1 MHKDYYNPLGLIFD
15 GYIYLNKNDTLI
27 RLDSKQVRHV
37 FLKKEKAI
45 SNNILLLIT
54 GLILLTLTIIFSKQ
68 IALEFKIAG
77 YILSSIIVV
86 SALLIKHYD
95 YKIIITTKERNVIK
109 TYIQPE
115 YKNEA
120 LELIRRIK
128 QDTKPKEP
136 ILKAI

>member
-15 GYIYLNKNDTLI
+15 GYIYLNKKDTLI

-68 IALEFKIAG
+68 IELEFKIAG
-77 YILSSIIVV
+77 YILSSIIIV

-95 YKIIITTKERNVIK
+95 YKIIITTKDRNVIK

-120 LELIRRIK
+120 VELIRRIK
-128 QDTKPKEP
+128 QVTKPKEP

>member
-15 GYIYLNKNDTLI
+15 GYIYLNKKDTLI

-68 IALEFKIAG
+68 IELEFKIAG

>member
-15 GYIYLNKNDTLI
+15 GYIYLNKKDTLI

-68 IALEFKIAG
+68 IELEFKIAG
-77 YILSSIIVV
+77 YILSSIIIV
-86 SALLIKHYD
+86 SALQIKHYD
-95 YKIIITTKERNVIK
+95 YKIIITTKDRNVIK

-120 LELIRRIK
+120 VELIRRIK
-128 QDTKPKEP
+128 QVTKPKEP

>member
-68 IALEFKIAG
+68 IELEFKIAG

>member
-54 GLILLTLTIIFSKQ
+54 DLILLTLTIIFSKQ

>member
-15 GYIYLNKNDTLI
+15 GYIYLNKKDTLI

>member
-15 GYIYLNKNDTLI
+15 GHIYLNKKDALI
-27 RLDSKQVRHV
+27 RLECNQVRKI

-45 SNNILLLIT
+45 SNNIILLIT
-54 GLILLTLTIIFSKQ
+54 GLMLLTLMIIFSKH
-68 IALEFKIAG
+68 IPFEFKIAG
-77 YILSSIIVV
+77 YFLTSAVV
-86 SALLIKHYD
+86 ISALLIKHYD
-95 YKIIITTKERNVIK
+95 YKIIITTKDQNVIK

-115 YKNEA
+115 YKTEA

-128 QDTKPKEP
+128 QNTKPKET